1 MVYTNRKDL
10 MVIELTEERN
20 ELSYNELVPLL
31 MKRTSNVIYV
41 ELRGVLY
48 GIVTMGRIGRT
59 LSAETRQVAIN
70 KKFTAVSAEENTYM
84 QSRCIFKEKDN
95 VAFVP
100 VVNAEGKL
108 LGEWAKRNDL
118 SAVNYITSVVSNP
131 VTTKLLQGLKITL
144 VKSGSGFEAD
154 RQLFLFWKRLFESK
168 GALLTIIDF
177 EDAER
182 YMAEKREVSIPIFIN
197 QSEAYSVFCRMN
209 MAHIGDPSF
218 GPFAAQTCQQLLS
231 IMGGDRN
238 NGVETVLYSLR
249 RQGIEVLAFDFVEN
263 ERGFWEKFCSAIKE
277 KYRRQNL
284 PLTDRIYPSMR
295 RDFLCERLEKLDGV
309 ELPLKADAALD
320 KDSIHIWLDTDTPYL
335 HVSEGKRQTVGQP
348 EKHERCIYMV
358 GPCIVAGQYAE
369 DQYTIPSLLQKEL
382 NQEGFP
388 VKVVNLGMGGELSSV
403 RLQITKVLKEDLKQ
417 GDILVFDANSSLFQD
432 IPTLNLTDALEK
444 NHVPIEWFAE
454 NARHCNHKANQIYAK
469 AIYEKL
475 FPVLCQSVKSR
486 HSIVNEKNAIKQIY
500 IDRYFSSFD
509 VSKYEDIGSI
519 VMNCNPFTLGHRYLI
534 EYAANQVSFLI
545 IFVVEEDASF
555 FPFEERYA
563 MVCNGT
569 SDLKNVKVVP
579 SGDFILSKRSFP
591 EYFIKETDEDIVK
604 NTENDITLF
613 AEKIAPALRIT
624 HRFMGEEP
632 EDPVTNTYNQAM
644 KRILPAY
651 GIQVVEIP
659 RKKDKQTVISASLV
673 RKCLEENNLSQLDT
687 LVPESTK
694 KTLFQINELSR

>member
-1 MVYTNRKDL
+1 MVYTKRKDL

-20 ELSYNELVPLL
+20 ELSYDELVPLL
-31 MKRTSNVIYV
+31 IKRTSDVIYV
-41 ELRGVLY
+41 ELQGMLY

-70 KKFTAVSAEENTYM
+70 KNFTAVPAEENTYM
-84 QSRCIFKEKDN
+84 RSRCIFKEKDN

-118 SAVNYITSVVSNP
+118 SAVNYITSVVNTP
-131 VTTKLLQGLKITL
+131 VITKLLQGMKITL
-144 VKSGSGFEAD
+144 IKSGSGFEVD

-182 YMAEKREVSIPIFIN
+182 YIVENREVSIPIFIN

-209 MAHIGDPSF
+209 MAHVGDPSF
-218 GPFAAQTCQQLLS
+218 GLFATRTCQQLLNL
-231 IMGGDRN
+231 IGGNRN
-238 NGVETVLYSLR
+238 NGVETVLHSLK
-249 RQGIEVLAFDFVEN
+249 RQGVEVLAFDFVEN
-263 ERGFWEKFCSAIKE
+263 ERGFLAKFLSAIKE
-277 KYRRQNL
+277 RYRRQNL
-284 PLTDRIYPSMR
+284 PLTERIYPSMR
-295 RDFLCERLEKLDGV
+295 KDFLCERLEELDGV
-309 ELPLKADAALD
+309 ELPLKADVTLD
-320 KDSIHIWLDTDTPYL
+320 KDCIHIWRDTDTPYL
-335 HVSEGKRQTVGQP
+335 HVREGKRQTVGQP
-348 EKHERCIYMV
+348 EKHKRCIYMV
-358 GPCIVAGQYAE
+358 GPCIVAGQYVE

-388 VKVVNLGMGGELSSV
+388 VKVINLGMGGELSSV
-403 RLQITKVLKEDLKQ
+403 RLQITKVLREDLKQ

-432 IPTLNLTDALEK
+432 IPTLNLTDEVEK
-444 NHVPIEWFAE
+444 NDIPVEWVAE
-454 NARHCNHKANQIYAK
+454 YIRHCNHKANQIYAK

-475 FPVLCQSVKSR
+475 FPVLCQPVKSR
-486 HSIVNEKNAIKQIY
+486 HSIVNETDVIKQMY

-509 VSKYEDIGSI
+509 ASKYGNIGSI

-534 EYAANQVSFLI
+534 EYAAKQVSFLI
-545 IFVVEEDASF
+545 IFVVEEDVSLF
-555 FPFEERYA
+555 TFEERFA

-569 SDLKNVKVVP
+569 ADLKNVKVVP

-613 AEKIAPALRIT
+613 AEKIAPVLGIT
-624 HRFMGEEP
+624 HRFLGEEP
-632 EDPVTNTYNQAM
+632 EDPVTNIYNQAM

-651 GIQVVEIP
+651 GIQVIEIP

-673 RKCLEENNLSQLDT
+673 RKCLEENDLSQLDT

-694 KTLFQINELSR
+694 KALFLINE